1 MAVKKRCTSRV
12 LVVDDGDRLLLLCGR
27 DPRRR
32 EGARWWYT
40 VGGEVEDGEDYVAAA
55 LRETWEETGL
65 RLAASRLGPLLWTR
79 RARFTWDG
87 RVVDQYEE
95 YRLARVT
102 AEEAAELR
110 IDGEEARHGHAWWSV
125 AELAATRETV
135 RPKRLARL
143 LPPVLGGS
151 VPGAAPLHL
160 GDVDEDSDPD

>member
-12 LVVDDGDRLLLLCGR
+12 LLVDHGDRLLLLCGR
-27 DPRRR
+27 DPRR

-40 VGGEVEDGEDYVAAA
+40 VGGEVEDGEDYVSAA

-87 RVVDQYEE
+87 QAFDQYEE

-102 AEEAAELR
+102 ADEAAGIRVDHE
-110 IDGEEARHGHAWWSV
+110 GARHGHAWWSV
-125 AELAATRETV
+125 AELAATREAV

-143 LPPVLGGS
+143 LPPVLDGS
-151 VPGAAPLHL
+151 AGAGPLHL
-160 GDVDEDSDPD
+160 GDVDEEHDPE